1 MKRYANSNSDIT
13 LLAYKNSSNFQK
25 KDINNQRKQIK
36 HILKN
41 VHEVNYKQ
49 VVQTLKKENNE
60 LNQKLALV
68 IEKDKEISKLTIEL
82 EKCKNI
88 IAKYHIDEKREENKD
103 KLYKQLH
110 DKYQQSN
117 DTIQQLSLQLHKQ
130 QEFKQEFKQEFEK
143 LQEQY
148 DIIYH
153 KKEEYLNNIR
163 QLSLKLHSKQEE
175 IETING
181 LVGLLKQKLIEFMN
195 QK

>member
-36 HILKN
+36 HRLTN

-68 IEKDKEISKLTIEL
+68 IEKDKEISKITIEL

-130 QEFKQEFKQEFEK
+130 QEFKQEFEKQ
-143 LQEQY
+143 QEQY
-148 DIIYH
+148 EIIYH
-153 KKEEYLNNIR
+153 KKEESLNTIR

-175 IETING
+175 IENLNG

-195 QK
+195 KK

>member
-25 KDINNQRKQIK
+25 NDINNQRKQIK
-36 HILKN
+36 HRLTN

-117 DTIQQLSLQLHKQ
+117 DTIQQLSLQLQKQ
-130 QEFKQEFKQEFEK
+130 QEFKQEFEK

-148 DIIYH
+148 EIIYH
-153 KKEEYLNNIR
+153 KKEESLNTIR

-175 IETING
+175 IEKLHE
-181 LVGLLKQKLIEFMN
+181 LVGLLKQKLIESMN

>member
-130 QEFKQEFKQEFEK
+130 QEFKQEFEK

-148 DIIYH
+148 EIIYH
-153 KKEEYLNNIR
+153 KKEVSLNTIR

-175 IETING
+175 IEKLLE

>member
-13 LLAYKNSSNFQK
+13 LLAYKNSANFQK
-25 KDINNQRKQIK
+25 TNINNQRKQIK
-36 HILKN
+36 HRLTN

-110 DKYQQSN
+110 DKYQQSS

-130 QEFKQEFKQEFEK
+130 QELKQQYENLQKQYET
-143 LQEQY
+143 
-148 DIIYH
+148 IYH
-153 KKEEYLNNIR
+153 KKEESSNTIR
-163 QLSLKLHSKQEE
+163 QISLQLHAKNQENKE
-175 IETING
+175 LQELIE
-181 LVGLLKQKLIEFMN
+181 LLKQTLIEYMN
-195 QK
+195 KN

>member
-25 KDINNQRKQIK
+25 NDINNQRKQIK
-36 HILKN
+36 HRLTN

-110 DKYQQSN
+110 DKYQQSS
-117 DTIQQLSLQLHKQ
+117 DTIQKLSLQLHKQ
-130 QEFKQEFKQEFEK
+130 QEFKQEFEK

-148 DIIYH
+148 EIIYH
-153 KKEEYLNNIR
+153 KKEESLNTIR

-175 IETING
+175 IEKLLE